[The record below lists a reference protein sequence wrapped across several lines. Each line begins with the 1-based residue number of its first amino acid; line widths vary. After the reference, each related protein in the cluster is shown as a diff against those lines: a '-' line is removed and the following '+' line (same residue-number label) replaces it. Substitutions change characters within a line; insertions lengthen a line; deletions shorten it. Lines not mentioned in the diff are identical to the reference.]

1 MIAETE
7 RLIISKFT
15 IEDAPFFLELV
26 NTPHWLKYIGDRNI
40 KTVLQAEQRII
51 SGHIKSYETHGFGF
65 YKLNLKENTKPIGTC
80 GFIKRDSLE
89 HVDVGFAFLPEYE
102 GKGYGFESSKA
113 ILKLAKER
121 FKLETILAITLP
133 ANKPSINLL
142 EKLGL
147 SFQKMIKPFEDD
159 EELMLFAINL
169 SDDNI

>member
-1 MIAETE
+1 MIAETK

-40 KTVLQAEQRII
+40 KTVLQAEQRIS

-65 YKLNLKENTKPIGTC
+65 YKLNLKRNNKPIGTC
-80 GFIKRDSLE
+80 GLIKRDSLE
-89 HVDVGFAFLPEYE
+89 HVDVGFAFLPDYE

-113 ILKLAKER
+113 ILKMAKEE
-121 FKLETILAITLP
+121 FKLERLLAITLP
-133 ANKPSINLL
+133 TNEPSIKLL

-147 SFQKMIKPFEDD
+147 SFQKMVKPFDDD
-159 EELMLFAINL
+159 EELMLYAINL
-169 SDDNI
+169 TNDNI